1 MKKLIYILPLFLLA
15 CKPQKSIIEYK
26 YLTKTDTL
34 IRTQTNT
41 VYKGVTD
48 TITVENICDSL
59 GIINNF
65 YSKLTLPNGT
75 ITIRSERGDNKL
87 KAFVKLND
95 ILSTTKRELQ
105 SRTSDSVTRKE
116 KEVIKYRIP
125 SWIIYTVIVETL
137 LIALY
142 VYLRI
147 KKLLLI

>member
-1 MKKLIYILPLFLLA
+1 MKNLIFILPLFLLA

-34 IRTQTNT
+34 VRTQTNT

-116 KEVIKYRIP
+116 KEVRVPYVP
-125 SWIIYTVIVETL
+125 DWIIWCL
-137 LIALY
+137 LATSVLSFLY
-142 VYLRI
+142 IRDKVSI
-147 KKLLLI
+147 FVK